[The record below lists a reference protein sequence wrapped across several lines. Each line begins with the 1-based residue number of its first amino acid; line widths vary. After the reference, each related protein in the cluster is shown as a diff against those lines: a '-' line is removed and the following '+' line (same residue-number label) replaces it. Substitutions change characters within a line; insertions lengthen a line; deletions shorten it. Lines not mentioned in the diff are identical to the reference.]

1 MKNAVFQILF
11 VGSHKPCISLKCV
24 STRNTFGIHIMFK
37 KNKFIIS
44 ALLAFIASTSLINA
58 ETTTW
63 NFVTGSAGYDVDNSG
78 NNFGNQLSI
87 DSDDDGSAEL
97 TIEAWASTG
106 CGWSCGNDDEVFQG
120 YASTNAWGLLNY
132 NLDSSNSSLTG
143 ENHEI
148 DNKGGDVDMMFF
160 SFLESTALTGIEL
173 GWADDS
179 DISIAAFSTLPT
191 LNGSTWSEIAAQSIF
206 SASFNDIGTSPYSLA
221 NEISGVL
228 VEAQYWLIGAYSA
241 VFEDKNLSDENDA
254 FKIASITTKTTKK
267 PEPKPPTEV
276 AEPSTFAVLAG
287 FGLFLIW
294 RRKKAM

>member
-1 MKNAVFQILF
+1 V
-11 VGSHKPCISLKCV
+11 
-24 STRNTFGIHIMFK
+24 FK

-44 ALLAFIASTSLINA
+44 VLLAFVASTSFINA

-63 NFVTGSAGYDVDNSG
+63 DFATGSAGYDVDNSG

-87 DSDDDGSAEL
+87 DINNDGIAEL
-97 TIEAWASTG
+97 TIEAWADTG
-106 CGWSCGNDDEVFQG
+106 CGWYCGNDDEVFQG
-120 YASTNAWGLLNY
+120 YASTNSWGLLNY
-132 NLDSSNSSLTG
+132 NLDASDGSLTG
-143 ENHEI
+143 ENHAI
-148 DNKGGDVDMMFF
+148 DNSGGDVDMMFF

-179 DISIAAFSTLPT
+179 DISIAAFSILPT
-191 LNGSTWSEIAAQSIF
+191 LNGNTWSQIAAQSIF

-241 VFEDKNLSDENDA
+241 VFEDKHLTHENDA
-254 FKIASITTKTTKK
+254 FKIASITTKK

-276 AEPSTFAVLAG
+276 SEPSTFAVFAS

-294 RRKKAM
+294 RRKKMM